1 MKWMIAILITC
12 LPFWVHA
19 QEHSHQETAKPVTL
33 MEGLGNHHH
42 PIATKNEEA
51 QKYFDQGLILV
62 FGFNHPEAIRSFQRA
77 AELDPDAAM
86 PLWGIALALGPNYNM
101 DVDPAAEKA
110 AHDAVQKALALA
122 PNAPENE
129 RAYIETLAKRYS
141 NDPKPDL
148 KKLSLDYKNAMGELT
163 KKYPDDLD
171 AATLYAESAMNLRPW
186 QLWEKDGKPA
196 EGTEEILSV
205 LETVLRRDPLHPGAN
220 HYYIHAV
227 EASPNPERGLPSAER
242 LDTLVPA
249 AGHLVH
255 MPAHIHIRTGDYEAA
270 ALSNERAAKADEKY
284 LKATKTKG
292 VYPLMYYNH
301 NLHFY
306 SAASAMQGRFDDSI
320 QWANKLAANISP
332 ASMKEMPSI
341 EGFLPYPYLVLL
353 RFNRFKEVMALP
365 EPDKTLAITTSTWHY
380 ARGVALAGLDKSEE
394 AEKQHAFL
402 SEVRNKIPEDAL
414 IGLNKAADI
423 MAIATHVLEARIAE
437 SRNQKK
443 EAIEHWKKAVAAEDA
458 LTYDEPPDWY
468 YPTRESLGGAFYRDG
483 QFAAAEEVFR
493 EDLKIHPRNGRS
505 LFGLLQ
511 SLKAQKE
518 NSDAAWVERQFKDA
532 WKKAE
537 VTLKM
542 EQL

>member
-1 MKWMIAILITC
+1 MKLIIAIFLTL
-12 LPFWVHA
+12 LPFCVSA
-19 QEHSHQETAKPVTL
+19 QQHSHGETAKPVTL

-62 FGFNHPEAIRSFQRA
+62 FGFNHAEAIRSFERA
-77 AELDPDAAM
+77 AKLDPTAAM
-86 PLWGIALALGPNYNM
+86 PLWGIALALGPNYNL

-110 AHDAVQKALALA
+110 AYDAVQKALAVA
-122 PNAPENE
+122 PKAPENE
-129 RAYIETLAKRYS
+129 RAYIEALAKRYS
-141 NDPKPDL
+141 NDPTPDL

-196 EGTEEILSV
+196 EGTDEILSV
-205 LETVLRRDPLHPGAN
+205 LESVLRRDPLHPGAN

-227 EASPNPERGLPSAER
+227 EASPNPERALPSAAR

-284 LKATKTKG
+284 IEATQTKG
-292 VYPLMYYNH
+292 VYPMMYYNH

-320 QWANKLAANISP
+320 KWANKLAANVAP
-332 ASMKEMPSI
+332 AVKEMPMI
-341 EGFLPYPYLVLL
+341 EGFLPYPYFVLL
-353 RFNRFKEVMALP
+353 RFNHYKEVMALP
-365 EPDKTLAITTSTWHY
+365 EPDKSLPITTSAWHY
-380 ARGVALAGLDKSEE
+380 ARGVALAGSGKSEE
-394 AEKQHAFL
+394 GAIQLALLVETRK
-402 SEVRNKIPEDAL
+402 KIPADAL
-414 IGLNKAADI
+414 FGLNKAQDI
-423 MAIATHVLEARIAE
+423 MALASHVLKARIAE

-443 EAIEHWKKAVAAEDA
+443 EAFEHWKKAVAAEDA

-468 YPTRESLGGAFYRDG
+468 YPTRESLGGALYRDG

-493 EDLKIHPRNGRS
+493 EDLKHHPRNGRS

-518 NSDAAWVERQFKDA
+518 DSDAAWVERQFKKA
-532 WKKAE
+532 WKNAE

-542 EQL
+542 EEL

>member
-1 MKWMIAILITC
+1 MKLILAIFLT
-12 LPFWVHA
+12 LFPFCISA
-19 QEHSHQETAKPVTL
+19 QEHSHGETAKPVTL
-33 MEGLGNHHH
+33 MDGLGNHHH

-86 PLWGIALALGPNYNM
+86 PLWGIALALGPNYNL

-110 AHDAVQKALALA
+110 AYDAVQKALALA
-122 PNAPENE
+122 PKAPENE
-129 RAYIETLAKRYS
+129 RAYIEALAKRYS
-141 NDPKPDL
+141 NDAKPDL
-148 KKLSLDYKNAMGELT
+148 KKMSLDYKNAMGELT

-186 QLWEKDGKPA
+186 QLWEKNGKPA
-196 EGTEEILSV
+196 EGTEEILAV
-205 LETVLRRDPLHPGAN
+205 LESVLRRDPMHPGAN

-284 LKATKTKG
+284 IEATKTKG
-292 VYPLMYYNH
+292 VYPAMYYNH

-320 QWANKLAANISP
+320 QWANKLAVNVAP
-332 ASMKEMPSI
+332 AVKEMPMI
-341 EGFLPYPYLVLL
+341 EGFLPYPYFVLL
-353 RFNRFKEVMALP
+353 RFNRYKDVLSLP
-365 EPDKTLAITTSTWHY
+365 EPDKSLSITTSAWHY
-380 ARGVALAGLDKSEE
+380 ARGVALAGSGKSEE
-394 AEKQHAFL
+394 AAKQLAL
-402 SEVRNKIPEDAL
+402 LDETREKIPADAL
-414 IGLNKAADI
+414 FGLNKAQDI
-423 MAIATHVLEARIAE
+423 MALASHVLEARIAE
-437 SRNQKK
+437 SKKQKK
-443 EAIEHWKKAVAAEDA
+443 EAIEHWKKAVDAEDA

-468 YPTRESLGGAFYRDG
+468 YPTRESLGGALYRDG

-493 EDLKIHPRNGRS
+493 EDLRNHPRNGRS

-511 SLKAQKE
+511 SLKAQEE

-532 WKKAE
+532 WKNAQII
-537 VTLKM
+537 LKM
-542 EQL
+542 EDL